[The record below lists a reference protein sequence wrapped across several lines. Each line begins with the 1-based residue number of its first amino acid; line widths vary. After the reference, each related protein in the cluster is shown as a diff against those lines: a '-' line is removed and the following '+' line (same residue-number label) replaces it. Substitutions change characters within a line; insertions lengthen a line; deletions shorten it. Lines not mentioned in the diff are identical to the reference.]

1 MFLSFEIE
9 KELLIMIPIPALRI
23 TVKPALATTHL
34 LKVVAQNRLS
44 LNEGSLTGT
53 GIVVTIIK
61 N

>member
-1 MFLSFEIE
+1 
-9 KELLIMIPIPALRI
+9 MIPIPALRI